1 MSKNQP
7 IDDEALARVL
17 RAIEAAWDGGNP
29 VASQP
34 DETAHIA
41 IRRWRSSRRRHVDQ
55 DCYSARV
62 DDLAWGLATKTT
74 PKKLVGPLI
83 EDYRDLSQRIAQ
95 VLIAD
100 ENGNRLS
107 SQGEP

>member
-7 IDDEALARVL
+7 IDDETLASVL
-17 RAIEAAWDGGNP
+17 RAIEAAWEAGNP
-29 VASQP
+29 VASRP
-34 DETAHIA
+34 AETAHIA
-41 IRRWRSSRRRHVDQ
+41 IRRWRSSRRRRVDQ
-55 DCYSARV
+55 DSYSARV

-95 VLIAD
+95 VLLAD
-100 ENGNRLS
+100 DNGDQLS
-107 SQGEP
+107 SQGTP